1 MDIKKI
7 ILNRLINYCYI
18 NDIGIGGYALVLQ
31 NIVHES
37 DIQYIIAEKYYEEI
51 KDEIIKEMIEYE
63 RESKTEKCNQGNI

>member
-31 NIVHES
+31 NIVHEN
-37 DIQYIIAEKYYEEI
+37 DIQYIIVEKYYEEI
-51 KDEIIKEMIEYE
+51 RDEIIKEMIKYE
-63 RESKTEKCNQGNI
+63 RESKIEECNQGNI

>member
-31 NIVHES
+31 NIIHEN

-51 KDEIIKEMIEYE
+51 KDEIIKEMISYE
-63 RESKTEKCNQGNI
+63 RETETEECNQGNI

>member
-31 NIVHES
+31 NIIHEN

-51 KDEIIKEMIEYE
+51 KDEIIKEMISYE
-63 RESKTEKCNQGNI
+63 RESETEKCNQGNI